1 MRNFNYS
8 KIKDIKWDSEI
19 LSLVASI
26 YRYQG
31 KQELYLKQRP
41 NELEKLIDIAKIQ
54 STESSNEIEGI
65 VTTSVRLKQL
75 LEEKTTPRNR
85 NEQEIVGYRDVLDI
99 IHENF
104 DVIPISRNYI
114 LQMHKI
120 LYSHMNNPLAGKTK
134 NVQNYIS
141 ATYPDGHSE
150 VLFTPLSPFETP
162 GALDLICDEYN
173 RVIGNFEVEP
183 IIMIPIFIHDFLCI
197 HPFNDGNG
205 RLSRLLTTLLL
216 YKNGFYVGRYI
227 SLESLIAKDKG
238 SYYEALNKAGMNWQN
253 GNEDIVPFIKYLLG
267 IILAA
272 YKAFD
277 DRFSIVEDKL
287 SAVEMVRKATSQKI
301 GRFSKQD
308 ILELCPSLSI
318 SSIEGSLR
326 KLVEEGTLRREGVG
340 RSTKY
345 IRLK

>member
-8 KIKDIKWDSEI
+8 KIEDIKWDAEV

-41 NELEKLIDIAKIQ
+41 NELDKLIDIAKIQ

-75 LEEKTTPRNR
+75 LEEKITPRNQ
-85 NEQEIVGYRDVLDI
+85 NEQEIVGYRDVLDF

-134 NVQNYIS
+134 NVQNYIN
-141 ATYPDGHSE
+141 ATYPDGHSKI
-150 VLFTPLSPFETP
+150 LFTPLSPFETQD
-162 GALDLICDEYN
+162 ALDRICDEYN

-183 IIMIPIFIHDFLCI
+183 IIMIPIFIHDFFCI

-205 RLSRLLTTLLL
+205 RMSRLLTTLLL

-227 SLESLIAKDKG
+227 SLEALIARDKVA
-238 SYYEALNKAGMNWQN
+238 YYESLNKAGMNWQN
-253 GNEDIVPFIKYLLG
+253 GNEDVVPFIKYFLK
-267 IILAA
+267 IVLAA

-277 DRFSIVEDKL
+277 DRFSIVENKL
-287 SAVEMVRKATSQKI
+287 SAVEMVRKATSQKL

-308 ILELCPSLSI
+308 IRELCPSLSI

-326 KLVEEGTLRREGVG
+326 KLVEEGELRREGVG

>member
-173 RVIGNFEVEP
+173 RVIGNFEVQP

-227 SLESLIAKDKG
+227 SLESLIAKDKAA
-238 SYYEALNKAGMNWQN
+238 YYEALNKAGMNWQN
-253 GNEDIVPFIKYLLG
+253 GNEDVVPFIKYLLK
-267 IILAA
+267 IVLAA

-277 DRFSIVEDKL
+277 NRFSIVENKL
-287 SAVEMVRKATSQKI
+287 SAIEMVRKAVSQKL
-301 GRFSKQD
+301 GRFTKQD
-308 ILELCPSLSI
+308 IRELCPSLSI

-326 KLVEEGTLRREGVG
+326 KLVEEGELRREGVG

>member
-1 MRNFNYS
+1 MRDFNYCR
-8 KIKDIKWDSEI
+8 IKDVKWGSEI

>member
-41 NELEKLIDIAKIQ
+41 NELEKLIDIAKIR

-277 DRFSIVEDKL
+277 DRFSIVEDTL

-308 ILELCPSLSI
+308 IRELCPSLSI

-326 KLVEEGTLRREGVG
+326 KLVEEGELRREGVG

>member
-54 STESSNEIEGI
+54 STESSNKIEGI

-162 GALDLICDEYN
+162 GALDRICDEYN
-173 RVIGNFEVEP
+173 RVIGNSEVEP

-227 SLESLIAKDKG
+227 SLESLIARDKAA
-238 SYYEALNKAGMNWQN
+238 YYEALNKAGVNWYD
-253 GNEDIVPFIKYLLG
+253 GNEDVVPFIKYLLR

-277 DRFSIVEDKL
+277 DRFSIVENKL
-287 SAVEMVRKATSQKI
+287 SAVEMVRKATLQKL
-301 GRFSKQD
+301 GRFTKQD
-308 ILELCPSLSI
+308 IRELCPSLSI

-326 KLVEEGTLRREGVG
+326 KLVEEGELRREGVG

>member
-41 NELEKLIDIAKIQ
+41 NELEKLIYIAKIQ

-227 SLESLIAKDKG
+227 SLESLIAKDKAA
-238 SYYEALNKAGMNWQN
+238 YYEALNKAGINWQN
-253 GNEDIVPFIKYLLG
+253 GKEDIVPFIKYLLG

-287 SAVEMVRKATSQKI
+287 SAVEMVRKAISQKI

-326 KLVEEGTLRREGVG
+326 KLVEEGELRREGVG

>member
-1 MRNFNYS
+1 MRNINYS

>member
-8 KIKDIKWDSEI
+8 KIKEIKWDSEI

-75 LEEKTTPRNR
+75 LEEKTPPRNR

-227 SLESLIAKDKG
+227 SLESLIAKDKVA
-238 SYYEALNKAGMNWQN
+238 YYEALNKAGINWQN

-308 ILELCPSLSI
+308 IRELCPSLSI

-326 KLVEEGTLRREGVG
+326 KLVEEGELRREGVG

>member
-227 SLESLIAKDKG
+227 SLESLIAKDKAA
-238 SYYEALNKAGMNWQN
+238 YYEALNKAGINWQN

-308 ILELCPSLSI
+308 IRELCPSLSI

-326 KLVEEGTLRREGVG
+326 KLVEEGELRREGVG

>member
-54 STESSNEIEGI
+54 STESSNKIEGI

-197 HPFNDGNG
+197 HPSNDGNG

-308 ILELCPSLSI
+308 IRELCPSLSI

-326 KLVEEGTLRREGVG
+326 KLVEEGELRREGVG

>member
-173 RVIGNFEVEP
+173 RVIGNFEVQP

-227 SLESLIAKDKG
+227 SLESLIARDKAA
-238 SYYEALNKAGMNWQN
+238 YYEALNKAGVNWHD
-253 GNEDIVPFIKYLLG
+253 GNEDVVPFIKYLLR

-277 DRFSIVEDKL
+277 DRFSIVENKL
-287 SAVEMVRKATSQKI
+287 SAVEMVRKATLQKL
-301 GRFSKQD
+301 GRFTKQD
-308 ILELCPSLSI
+308 IRELCPSLSI

-326 KLVEEGTLRREGVG
+326 KLVEEGELRREGVG